1 MIIWLVRG
9 KCVTSQSAN
18 VPLMI
23 ISVSAPATFVSLCLL
38 QPLDFET
45 KSSFSLRI
53 EATNRNIDTNFLN
66 LGPFS
71 DTTSVKV
78 TVQDVDEP
86 PVFSALLTSMMV
98 SEDARVGTSIGK
110 VYAHD
115 PDTSNNAIRYRSA
128 SYRWRCSRQA
138 PRGPLGQMAGGLWSG
153 QEKGRGVP
161 A

>member
-1 MIIWLVRG
+1 MMVSL
-9 KCVTSQSAN
+9 
-18 VPLMI
+18 
-23 ISVSAPATFVSLCLL
+23 SAPAPFVSLCLR
-38 QPLDFET
+38 QPLDFEA

-86 PVFSALLTSMMV
+86 PVFSAPLATMV
-98 SEDARVGTSIGK
+98 VFEDARVGTSIGK
-110 VYAHD
+110 VSAHD
-115 PDTSNNAIRYRSA
+115 PDTSNNAIRYRNGS
-128 SYRWRCSRQA
+128 
-138 PRGPLGQMAGGLWSG
+138 GPLAAPPVCGADRKS
-153 QEKGRGVP
+153 RDFS

>member
-1 MIIWLVRG
+1 MIVSL
-9 KCVTSQSAN
+9 
-18 VPLMI
+18 
-23 ISVSAPATFVSLCLL
+23 SAPATFVSSCLL

-53 EATNRNIDTNFLN
+53 EAINRNIDTNFLN

-86 PVFSALLTSMMV
+86 PVFSAPLTNMVV

-110 VYAHD
+110 VSAYD
-115 PDTSNNAIRYRSA
+115 PDTSNNGIRYRNGSYTQGCRRRPPGGPSA
-128 SYRWRCSRQA
+128 RW
-138 PRGPLGQMAGGLWSG
+138 
-153 QEKGRGVP
+153 QEVCGAVKRRVAASLPQNKLLLFGIN
-161 A
+161 

>member
-1 MIIWLVRG
+1 
-9 KCVTSQSAN
+9 
-18 VPLMI
+18 MI
-23 ISVSAPATFVSLCLL
+23 ISVSAPATFVSLCPP

-78 TVQDVDEP
+78 MVQDVDEP
-86 PVFSALLTSMMV
+86 PVFLAPLANMVV

-110 VYAHD
+110 VSAHD
-115 PDTSNNAIRYRSA
+115 PDTSNNAIRYRNS
-128 SYRWRCSRQA
+128 SHMRWCSRAPQMAEVCGADKRRVAAFQA
-138 PRGPLGQMAGGLWSG
+138 PSVRH
-153 QEKGRGVP
+153 
-161 A
+161 